1 MIMEKQNALFEYVLR
16 LADDSLILGHRLS
29 EWCGH
34 GPILE
39 EDIALTNLSLD
50 LIGQATSLLNYA
62 GELEGKGRDG
72 DALAFLRY
80 EREYKNLLLVEQS
93 NGDFGKTILR
103 QFLFDAYRKPL
114 FERLQYSKDVTL
126 AAIAEKSLKE
136 TKYHLKHT
144 SEWVIRLGDGTDES
158 HSRIQESL
166 DSLWKY
172 TNEIFYK
179 DDIDSILEN
188 ESIVP
193 SSEEIKVE
201 WSKTVNDVL
210 MEATLEKPSNNWV
223 QEGGRKGLHTESLGY
238 LLAEMQYMQ
247 RAYPNM
253 TW

>member
-1 MIMEKQNALFEYVLR
+1 MEKQNALFEYVLR

-114 FERLQYSKDVTL
+114 FEKLQYSKDVTL